1 MAKLFMGFFP
11 DFLPM
16 KIRWKLLLVLLLA
29 NRAGVLAAD
38 VEIIAHRG
46 ASYDAPEN
54 TLESVRLGWEQKAD
68 AVEVDVFLS
77 KDGEV
82 VLHHDATTKK
92 IAGVDR
98 KVAGQPFAELRQLA
112 VGVWKGVGGA
122 HPQAGRR
129 AGDDPGWQ
137 TDVCRGEVRPG
148 DHPGAG

>member
-1 MAKLFMGFFP
+1 MEIIAGTVAGK
-11 DFLPM
+11 
-16 KIRWKLLLVLLLA
+16 W
-29 NRAGVLAAD
+29 NGVLAAD

-68 AVEVDVFLS
+68 AVEVDVFL

-98 KVAGQPFAELRQLA
+98 KVADQTFAELRL
-112 VGVWKGVGGA
+112 
-122 HPQAGRR
+122 
-129 AGDDPGWQ
+129 
-137 TDVCRGEVRPG
+137 
-148 DHPGAG
+148 